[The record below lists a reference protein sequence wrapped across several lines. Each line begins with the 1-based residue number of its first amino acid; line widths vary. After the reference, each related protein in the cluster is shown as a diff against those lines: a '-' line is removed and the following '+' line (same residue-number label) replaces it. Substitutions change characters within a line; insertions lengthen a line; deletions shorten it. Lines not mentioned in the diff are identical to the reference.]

1 MKSQKVTLKKDGSV
15 FYGKKEARFLKRKAE
30 RKEEKIEKE
39 RLKNEK
45 NTQCSWWHWVFLVI
59 FLLITGGM
67 LVKKSSLIS
76 LIALISLISLFGSVD
91 GEKAVVQVIVIFKS
105 ISFDPH
111 GCDFP
116 IIDILP

>member
-1 MKSQKVTLKKDGSV
+1 VTLKNDGSL

-30 RKEEKIEKE
+30 RMEEKIEKE

-59 FLLITGGM
+59 FLLITGEM

-76 LIALISLISLFGSVD
+76 LISLIALISIRGCRFGETD
-91 GEKAVVQVIVIFKS
+91 QCYK
-105 ISFDPH
+105 
-111 GCDFP
+111 
-116 IIDILP
+116 